1 MFSNLIYK
9 MVPNYKFIY
18 AGKNIELPNIIK
30 TRIQNYWNELIESG
44 KKYTNG
50 KIYTISNISLDD
62 NDCLIFRIGE
72 TNFAHYLYTVKMN
85 FQGEYICRSIAA
97 SALFLTNDN
106 YYVLGK
112 MSSDTSLAGKIKF
125 IGGAISKEDFIRN
138 EFQPIECIKRE
149 VKEEIGL
156 DLNNK
161 VIVENMQPSCF
172 ITRKNLSFINICF
185 KVKLNLSSNQVVALF
200 NEHNVSLKNQNIEQE
215 INSIILLKNQKN
227 YVLEFLS
234 DNEKNTIDY
243 MKDLFLV
250 ELGIHQALSFLD
262 KKNVSQRN
270 NIGLYD

>member
-1 MFSNLIYK
+1 M
-9 MVPNYKFIY
+9 
-18 AGKNIELPNIIK
+18 
-30 TRIQNYWNELIESG
+30 
-44 KKYTNG
+44 
-50 KIYTISNISLDD
+50 
-62 NDCLIFRIGE
+62 
-72 TNFAHYLYTVKMN
+72 
-85 FQGEYICRSIAA
+85 
-97 SALFLTNDN
+97 
-106 YYVLGK
+106 
-112 MSSDTSLAGKIKF
+112 
-125 IGGAISKEDFIRN
+125 
-138 EFQPIECIKRE
+138 
-149 VKEEIGL
+149 
-156 DLNNK
+156 NNK

-262 KKNVSQRN
+262 KKMFPREKNWFV
-270 NIGLYD
+270 